1 MFSEKFDLGTHT
13 VGENN
18 RVAVTVPKDIS
29 AGAHKVA
36 AYDADGDLIG
46 WVNVT
51 VVAEQ
56 AAGPGASAGGGLAGA
71 LPSTGSEWL
80 TNVLAPAGV
89 LLLLAGGGALLVS
102 RRRRHA

>member
-1 MFSEKFDLGTHT
+1 MTIEV
-13 VGENN
+13 VGVGGD
-18 RVAVTVPKDIS
+18 RVEVLA
-29 AGAHKVA
+29 
-36 AYDADGDLIG
+36 L
-46 WVNVT
+46 
-51 VVAEQ
+51 VAEQ
-56 AAGPGASAGGGLAGA
+56 AAGPGTSAGGLAGA